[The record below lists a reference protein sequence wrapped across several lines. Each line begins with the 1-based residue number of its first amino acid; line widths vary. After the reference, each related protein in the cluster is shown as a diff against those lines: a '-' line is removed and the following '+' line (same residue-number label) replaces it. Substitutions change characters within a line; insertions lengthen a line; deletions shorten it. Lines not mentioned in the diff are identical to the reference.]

1 MHLNEGLAP
10 ARLDPVLPGIGRGWA
25 SLVGSLSVL
34 YFQLGVHAGQFES
47 LAALWEE
54 EWFDPLQPDSPGLHL
69 ILTFLCTEQIRDVG
83 TNEVQLLGASSRSC
97 GVAGGYDFVKSGAVA
112 AGGGEETEP

>member
-34 YFQLGVHAGQFES
+34 YFQLGVYVGQFES
-47 LAALWEE
+47 LAARWEE
-54 EWFDPLQPDSPGLHL
+54 ERFNLLQRDSPG
-69 ILTFLCTEQIRDVG
+69 Q
-83 TNEVQLLGASSRSC
+83 
-97 GVAGGYDFVKSGAVA
+97 
-112 AGGGEETEP
+112 